1 VGQAGN
7 LLNKRASAS
16 KEARPT
22 RLATSWS
29 DHPGPA
35 RASDVTVRP
44 SALLEEYTSQGH
56 RGLGM
61 ESRSFG
67 DGERAPGS
75 GSRLQQ
81 TPRSRLASGF
91 PTDGASRARTGDLLG
106 AIQEGTIGKPAL
118 GADSWS
124 FPSAKSSPI
133 PRACPG
139 ILGMGCLSSPKRP
152 ALCPPVATARPGASA
167 PWGGH
172 TSRPDCEWLS
182 LRARDQERADVVR
195 TDVAE
200 WLNHKRRTKEDEGPG
215 GGRALR
221 RS

>member
-106 AIQEGTIGKPAL
+106 AIQERDISKPASQA
-118 GADSWS
+118 GFRRARRDETPW
-124 FPSAKSSPI
+124 I
-133 PRACPG
+133 PRAYPG
-139 ILGMGCLSSPKRP
+139 VLGIEGLSSPKRLP
-152 ALCPPVATARPGASA
+152 CSVPLQGRLRTS
-167 PWGGH
+167 GG
-172 TSRPDCEWLS
+172 SRNAGLS
-182 LRARDQERADVVR
+182 R
-195 TDVAE
+195 
-200 WLNHKRRTKEDEGPG
+200 
-215 GGRALR
+215 R
-221 RS
+221 RSRVRVPSLP